1 MEVAAAYARRPF
13 DRGVCFVN
21 DLGNAC
27 RGFDD
32 DEIDELTSIAALYIQ
47 AGGLIITLS
56 SWVGS
61 KAGGLLHK
69 VPADWQHLIEEAT
82 DLALK
87 ESYRVAFATQPE
99 EESRSFTNKALS
111 WAQGE
116 TWHKLAA
123 TLAGAAG
130 GLGGMT
136 TILVDLP
143 VTTTL
148 ILRSIQQIA
157 AGYGEDLSDDAA
169 RAQCLA
175 VLGFGGPLTED
186 DDAETGLFA
195 SRLALSGK
203 AVAEI
208 MKKIL
213 PRFGVVV
220 SEKVLL
226 QSMPIIGAVTGATI
240 NSAFTSYY
248 QTMAHVHFR
257 LRRLEKEHEAEQVR
271 ACFERIVSSRKRNKA
286 GMKTSVPVIR

>member
-1 MEVAAAYARRPF
+1 M
-13 DRGVCFVN
+13 N

-27 RGFDD
+27 SGFNDS
-32 DEIDELTSIAALYIQ
+32 ELDELKSIATLHSK
-47 AGGLIITLS
+47 AGGLIIKLS
-56 SWVGS
+56 SWVGD
-61 KAGGLLHK
+61 KADSLFHS

-87 ESYRVAFATQPE
+87 ESYRLAFATQPE
-99 EESRSFTNKALS
+99 ADSQSLLNKALS

-116 TWHKLAA
+116 TWHKVA
-123 TLAGAAG
+123 TTIAGAAG
-130 GLGGMT
+130 GLGGIST
-136 TILVDLP
+136 TLIDLS

-157 AGYGEDLSDDAA
+157 TGYGEDMNDEDVRL
-169 RAQCLA
+169 QCLA
-175 VLGFGGPLTED
+175 VFGFGGPLSED
-186 DDAETGLFA
+186 DGAETGLFA

-208 MKKIL
+208 MMKIL

-226 QSMPIIGAVTGATI
+226 QSMPVIGAVTGATI

-248 QTMAHVHFR
+248 
-257 LRRLEKEHEAEQVR
+257 
-271 ACFERIVSSRKRNKA
+271 
-286 GMKTSVPVIR
+286 